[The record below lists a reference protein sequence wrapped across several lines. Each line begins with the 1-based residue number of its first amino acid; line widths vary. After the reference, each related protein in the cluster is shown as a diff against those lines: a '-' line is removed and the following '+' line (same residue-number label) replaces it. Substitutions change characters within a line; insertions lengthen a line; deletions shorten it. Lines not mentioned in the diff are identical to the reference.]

1 DDVELGIKRE
11 SKLEFRLCWEDSK
24 EIKSLIFIIPG
35 LGADADEN
43 YREHLAGF
51 VASEFEAAV
60 VSVNYHCIGNRSLT
74 GVDFYLDEIDKM
86 IIDEFCKSIHFKT
99 PPLDSINSKE
109 ALTALLELINA
120 QILKLKQQK
129 RLNDSFHPTL
139 TATLKPARNEYNNF
153 GIMSAL
159 DILNALF
166 YIQKNPP
173 FNTGGGGGKDVK
185 NLPVILIGSSH
196 GGYLAHL
203 VSKIA
208 PWAINGV
215 IDNSGYAK
223 FPWHF
228 IGFGKEIDYMKH
240 ISVGTAYKEINLHC
254 FDKTFWTSNRYSPHF
269 FSPARRKIRYIL
281 EPEHLAIQANY
292 PKPIYVSYHS
302 IKDKDIAPP
311 DEKQELY
318 ALYET
323 LGFKAK
329 LNLIK
334 KESQIDGKFIKS
346 LEHGL
351 DMSIKSLIN
360 KELPPMLAQIS
371 TYKNPPCSNKSI
383 AYPSDDL
390 LYHFSQKSDKMHLK
404 ISKAKDTCSRL

>member
-1 DDVELGIKRE
+1 MLVDKSYLIKSCDDEELGIKRE

-173 FNTGGGGGKDVK
+173 
-185 NLPVILIGSSH
+185 
-196 GGYLAHL
+196 
-203 VSKIA
+203 
-208 PWAINGV
+208 
-215 IDNSGYAK
+215 
-223 FPWHF
+223 
-228 IGFGKEIDYMKH
+228 
-240 ISVGTAYKEINLHC
+240 
-254 FDKTFWTSNRYSPHF
+254 
-269 FSPARRKIRYIL
+269 
-281 EPEHLAIQANY
+281 
-292 PKPIYVSYHS
+292 
-302 IKDKDIAPP
+302 
-311 DEKQELY
+311 
-318 ALYET
+318 
-323 LGFKAK
+323 
-329 LNLIK
+329 
-334 KESQIDGKFIKS
+334 
-346 LEHGL
+346 
-351 DMSIKSLIN
+351 
-360 KELPPMLAQIS
+360 
-371 TYKNPPCSNKSI
+371 
-383 AYPSDDL
+383 
-390 LYHFSQKSDKMHLK
+390 
-404 ISKAKDTCSRL
+404 